1 MLEKLF
7 SLVPKYSKRIQELEK
22 ENLELKEKLLK
33 RQEDINKTNALVPTL
48 KSYSSIVRTLV
59 FNIL

>member
-33 RQEDINKTNALVPTL
+33 RQEDINKTNAFWKKKLAQL
-48 KSYSSIVRTLV
+48 QRFGSDFKKL
-59 FNIL
+59 